1 MKKLYNRKNKN
12 NTIPLLNTK
21 RLMLVV
27 NAISPNHDE
36 HAETIIA
43 NLSEAT
49 IMRIKMLSDLI
60 EDNKLFKIEFL
71 YNADAWYNDMYE
83 SDDIDTAIR
92 EDLNDMARVEGQS
105 ICVLENE
112 FYFTCFPKNGGD
124 DLMLESVRVPIS
136 ALNDLNDLTLPLAE
150 DYPAHLISKRVV

>member
-1 MKKLYNRKNKN
+1 MKKLYNRKNTN

-36 HAETIIA
+36 HAETVIA

-83 SDDIDTAIR
+83 ADDIDTAIR

-112 FYFTCFPKNGGD
+112 FYFTCVPKNGSD
-124 DLMLESVRVPIS
+124 DMLLESVRIPIS
-136 ALNDLNDLTLPLAE
+136 ALNDLNDLTLPTTEYYSEIVANKG
-150 DYPAHLISKRVV
+150 SV